1 MNKIELNIPWKRY
14 ALITKLASSLQ
25 STPNPQFGKT
35 ALQKMVYLF
44 QAIYKVNCG
53 YNFELYTYGP
63 FTSQLL
69 HDLDVTEHMGGVEV
83 CRVDAS
89 NGGYKI
95 VPGKKAD
102 VIIKKGENFLNDP
115 EIKTKFSQLIANF
128 GKYGAA
134 GLELRSTI
142 VYVMHDFQGRGF
154 QPDTEEIVQMVE
166 EIKPKFSSDE
176 IRYAAAELIDII
188 TGPINLKFPH

>member
-1 MNKIELNIPWKRY
+1 MNKIGLNIPWKRY

-25 STPNPQFGKT
+25 STPNTQFGKT

-44 QAIYKVNCG
+44 QEIYKINCG

-115 EIKTKFSQLIANF
+115 EVKTKFSQLIANF
-128 GKYGAA
+128 GNFRAA

-142 VYVMHDFQGRGF
+142 VYVAHDLHGRGF
-154 QPDTEEIVQMVE
+154 QPDTEAIVQMVE

-176 IRYAAAELIDII
+176 IRYVTAELIDII
-188 TGPINLKFPH
+188 KKIK